1 MGFILVNLKINFFV
15 SFSSFKYDS
24 DSGAFNVLDLVIR
37 VNSSFFST
45 IFKGFRINLRF
56 RWCYG
61 NASKWKRFNTE
72 MPQKKQKPL
81 KNRFFWDVS
90 AVSARKT
97 EIPQNPVFEGFP
109 LYFKAFPKIFEGFPL
124 FTWQLFLRNFPIL
137 LRDFPIFLRHFR
149 KIFEAILFFE
159 KSFKTLF
166 CWGVSSFFW
175 GVFIFLRRFCF

>member
-15 SFSSFKYDS
+15 SFSSSKYDS

-72 MPQKKQKPL
+72 MPQKKTETPQKP
-81 KNRFFWDVS
+81 V
-90 AVSARKT
+90 
-97 EIPQNPVFEGFP
+97 
-109 LYFKAFPKIFEGFPL
+109 
-124 FTWQLFLRNFPIL
+124 
-137 LRDFPIFLRHFR
+137 
-149 KIFEAILFFE
+149 
-159 KSFKTLF
+159 
-166 CWGVSSFFW
+166 
-175 GVFIFLRRFCF
+175 FLRRFRSFCKKNGNPSKPSF